1 VRKYRKWSCGSSR
14 RVRETG
20 RQLLAALDRKS
31 VLESLQ
37 EGLHNLAVEI
47 GRVVAAGL
55 VDDEGA
61 RLCGERYVH
70 NMAAKSAVL
79 TEALT

>member
-1 VRKYRKWSCGSSR
+1 VDSERELRSLTRLRSCPYLSSSR

-20 RQLLAALDRKS
+20 RQLLAALDRQS

-37 EGLHNLAVEI
+37 EGLHNLAVDL
-47 GRVVAAGL
+47 GQVVAAGPL
-55 VDDEGA
+55 DDEAA

-70 NMAAKSAVL
+70 
-79 TEALT
+79 ER